1 MAAAEV
7 VDEEHYVLRVLDAE
21 LADALRSRLRESD
34 AAVPSETQLI
44 FEGQPRHDAAAQGG
58 GQFEEAGAA

>member
-1 MAAAEV
+1 MATAEV

-44 FEGQPRHDAAAQGG
+44 FEGQPSGRCCPQVWEAAA
-58 GQFEEAGAA
+58 AAAA